1 LETDREDL
9 MEFAGGA
16 AIFGAFIVFY
26 FFVIVYS
33 MYTRKGSGINQ
44 HPYRDPSG
52 GMPGA
57 HRPSD
62 LAHDPWAVIRV
73 RGTK

>member
-1 LETDREDL
+1 MQL
-9 MEFAGGA
+9 AGGA
-16 AIFGAFIVFY
+16 AIFGAFIVLY

-44 HPYRDPSG
+44 HPYHDPHG

-57 HRPSD
+57 DRPST
-62 LAHDPWAVIRV
+62 LSHDPMAVIRV
-73 RGTK
+73 RGTR